1 MTSDLRVYEICNNQ
15 SMSKYFSGLIKAIG
29 SLSSKS
35 SYGQDSFKIIQE
47 EEARKLYDDI
57 NEKEFEWIIKDRD
70 SKHQPRSSYSFYI
83 MHNGIRL
90 SDQRHQITCLRYTKN
105 PTDSETRCSIA
116 RNFVKRLKTLRHPR
130 IIHYIDSVDIDD
142 AIIVATEPIIPL
154 TQYLTLWK
162 HEKSILNNH
171 TNHMTDIIIS
181 GIYQIATGIDF
192 LHQSAG
198 IIHGM
203 IASLDDSV
211 AVDIQTGDWKL
222 SGFWFSISKSKSK
235 DELSRHIQILS
246 QHCPANW
253 FPSTISLDE
262 SLDIFQFGK
271 WIERIFDYIHEKI
284 PPVLL
289 SFQHQLFTNVT
300 MSQWIKSASMPSSPF
315 HNMIIQNMLIIE
327 SITIQDTKTK
337 QSLLHSLENDMR
349 IHYPSAFYVARKYT
363 AGLIQAYIQGSLDHG
378 YLGTILKLAQDMPK
392 SAFQTCALPLLIDL
406 LDGKIG
412 SSIQNVQ
419 LKNSAILPNISKTM
433 TTSYQLKLEALQ
445 ALPSLLEKL
454 DEKSLNDQLYPH
466 IAIGWKD
473 PEPVI
478 REWTMRV
485 VMELLRKLSS
495 KIIHGDLNRQLQRLL
510 ADSHPGVRTNA
521 LICLGKMIAYW
532 RPEESVKILIVA
544 ISKGLCDPFPPSR
557 TASLNILRI
566 ALPLLNISDLSYRLM
581 PLICP
586 LIIDN
591 DASIASLAG
600 TVLIQS
606 IQEVEEKKK
615 SKSENG
621 MVDDHM
627 RVAINRLW
635 FIDWALIEDKFEA
648 TKTISKDKLILCE
661 SSDIEE
667 MKPDIVSK
675 EENID
680 GWDDQFDFEE
690 NQEMVFVH
698 EEEQIDQEYIEE
710 QDTTML
716 TKVPVLPNLE
726 LDPWAE

>member
-1 MTSDLRVYEICNNQ
+1 
-15 SMSKYFSGLIKAIG
+15 MSKYFSGLIKAIG

-35 SYGQDSFKIIQE
+35 SYGQDGFKIIQE
-47 EEARKLYDDI
+47 EETRKLYHDS
-57 NEKEFEWIIKDRD
+57 NEKELEWIIKDRD
-70 SKHQPRSSYSFYI
+70 PKHQPRSSYSFYT
-83 MHNGIRL
+83 MHNGVRL
-90 SDQRHQITCLRYTKN
+90 SDQRQHIACLKYTKSS
-105 PTDSETRCSIA
+105 TDSEARCFAA
-116 RNFVKRLKTLRHPR
+116 RSFVKRLKTLRHPR
-130 IIHYIDSVDIDD
+130 IVHYIDSIDVDD
-142 AIIVATEPIIPL
+142 AIIVAIEPIIPL

-171 TNHMTDIIIS
+171 TNHMIDIIIS

-203 IASLDDSV
+203 ISSIDDSV
-211 AVDIQTGDWKL
+211 VVDIQTGDWKL

-235 DELSRHIQILS
+235 DDLSKHIQILA

-253 FPSTISLDE
+253 FPSTLSLNE

-271 WIERIFDYIHEKI
+271 WIERVFDYIHEKI
-284 PPVLL
+284 PPTLL
-289 SFQHQLFTNVT
+289 SFQLQLFTHIS
-300 MSQWIKSASMPSSPF
+300 MSQWIKSASGSSGPF
-315 HNMIIQNMLIIE
+315 HHVIIQNMQIIE

-363 AGLIQAYIQGSLDHG
+363 AGLIQAYVQESLDHG
-378 YLGTILKLAQDMPK
+378 YLGIILKLAQDMPK
-392 SAFQTCALPLLIDL
+392 NAFQTCALPLLIDL
-406 LDGKIG
+406 LNGKIG
-412 SSIQNVQ
+412 STTQYIQ
-419 LKNSAILPNISKTM
+419 LKDSVILPNISKTM
-433 TTSYQLKLEALQ
+433 TTSYQLKLVALQ

-473 PEPVI
+473 PEPII
-478 REWTMRV
+478 REWTMRI

-510 ADSHPGVRTNA
+510 ADLHPGVRTNA
-521 LICLGKMIAYW
+521 LICLGKMIVHW
-532 RPEESVKILIVA
+532 KPEESVQVLTIA
-544 ISKGLCDPFPPSR
+544 ISKGLCDSFPPAR

-566 ALPLLNISDLSYRLM
+566 ALPLLSISDLSCRLM

-591 DASIASLAG
+591 DPSIASLAG
-600 TVLIQS
+600 AVLIQS
-606 IQEVEEKKK
+606 IEEIEEKKK
-615 SKSENG
+615 SKSEN
-621 MVDDHM
+621 VVIDEHM
-627 RVAINRLW
+627 RVATNRLW
-635 FIDWALIEDKFEA
+635 FIDWALIEDKFE
-648 TKTISKDKLILCE
+648 TKETMSKDKLILYE

-667 MKPDIVSK
+667 MKPANVSK
-675 EENID
+675 EENVN
-680 GWDDQFDFEE
+680 GWNDQFDFEE
-690 NQEMVFVH
+690 NEEMILVH
-698 EEEQIDQEYIEE
+698 EEQRDQEYTKE
-710 QDTTML
+710 QDTMML
-716 TKVPVLPNLE
+716 PKVPVLSNSE